1 MLQDLSIEFA
11 LKDLGQ
17 LHYFL
22 RIEVQKTGDGI
33 HLSQTKYALDLL
45 GRVGMINLQAYC
57 DSAQYSRKVC

>member
-1 MLQDLSIEFA
+1 MLRDLSIEFA

-33 HLSQTKYALDLL
+33 HLSQTKYASDLL
-45 GRVGMINLQAYC
+45 GKVGMMNWKPIVTLLNT
-57 DSAQYSRKVC
+57 